1 MLIVSDTQNSKIDRW
16 PPLGFFNV
24 AKSYWKAAVALEKAK
39 VNSTHSD
46 SPIRFLYYHAIE
58 LYLKSFL
65 RLHGHS
71 AAELRGKKFGHK
83 TCCLYERAAEL
94 GLVADGEDLRVIS
107 LMATTDAIIR
117 SRYIEVGFFSW
128 PRIGALMR
136 TCESLREV
144 NRTCP

>member
-1 MLIVSDTQNSKIDRW
+1 MVAVRI
-16 PPLGFFNV
+16 FNV
-24 AKSYWKAAVALEKAK
+24 AESYWKAAVALEKAK
-39 VNSTHSD
+39 VDSTHPD

-71 AAELRGKKFGHK
+71 ASELRGKKFGHM

-94 GLVADGEDLRVIS
+94 GLISDDEDLRIIS

-117 SRYIEVGFFSW
+117 SRYIEVGFFRW
-128 PRIGALMR
+128 PRIGGLMR
-136 TCESLREV
+136 TCESLRQSVGQALKESGLV
-144 NRTCP
+144 VRL